1 MQISFL
7 LRTGFDL
14 NSRRPRGR
22 SWRGGAMETGG
33 QGSFQAV
40 KLQRPARAAVCSHST
55 KDMAAIRSIKSKL
68 DPKPCSASVSIPL
81 GTLLKWERKQA
92 SRRRA
97 QFLCRGRP
105 SGRPPILL
113 GVSLRCSQ
121 PRRFTFILTLDYGIL
136 ADPSAPQRKPPKER
150 LEEHE
155 RSEEH

>member
-55 KDMAAIRSIKSKL
+55 KDMAATRSIKSKL

-92 SRRRA
+92 SRPRA

-105 SGRPPILL
+105 FKAATDPAGA
-113 GVSLRCSQ
+113 V
-121 PRRFTFILTLDYGIL
+121 LTLL
-136 ADPSAPQRKPPKER
+136 AAAAAHPHFQSR
-150 LEEHE
+150 LPDD
-155 RSEEH
+155 